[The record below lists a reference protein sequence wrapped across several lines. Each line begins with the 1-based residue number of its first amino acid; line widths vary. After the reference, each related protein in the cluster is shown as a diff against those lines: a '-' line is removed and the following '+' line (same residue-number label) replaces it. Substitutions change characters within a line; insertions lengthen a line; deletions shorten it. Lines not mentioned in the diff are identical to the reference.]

1 MDRITRATRA
11 AERTEEHARNL
22 RTAALRKL
30 GPASAELHE
39 LAARYER
46 TAARW
51 RSIAAEERPAPVKEC
66 CDAPEDE
73 TCQPECACPPCE
85 VERALD
91 EDADRFADYA

>member
-51 RSIAAEERPAPVKEC
+51 RSTP
-66 CDAPEDE
+66 
-73 TCQPECACPPCE
+73 
-85 VERALD
+85 
-91 EDADRFADYA
+91 